1 MHEDLIAHLQDLSA
15 GFAALQARRM
25 FGGHG
30 VYREGTMIGLLSEET
45 VYLKTDEQTRPRFEA
60 AGCRPFLYTRRGETV
75 PTSYWTVPE
84 EAMESPQ
91 DMRPWLAL
99 AWEAALRKGV
109 KKTPAKKRAAA
120 KTAAKKAAAK
130 KKPRA

>member
-1 MHEDLIAHLQDLSA
+1 MHEDLIAHLHDLSA
-15 GFAALQARRM
+15 GFGALDARQM

-30 VYREGTMIGLLSEET
+30 VYRDGTMIGLLSDET
-45 VYLKTDEQTRPRFEA
+45 LYLKTDEQTLPRFQA
-60 AGCRPFLYTRRGETV
+60 AGCSPFLYTRRGETV

-99 AWEAALRKGV
+99 AWEAAVRK
-109 KKTPAKKRAAA
+109 
-120 KTAAKKAAAK
+120 AAKKPARQRAAKKAAK

>member
-1 MHEDLIAHLQDLSA
+1 MHEDLIAHLHDLSA
-15 GFAALQARRM
+15 GFGALDARRM

-30 VYREGTMIGLLSEET
+30 VYRDGTMIGLLSDET
-45 VYLKTDEQTRPRFEA
+45 LYLKTDEQTLPRFRA
-60 AGCRPFLYTRRGETV
+60 AGCSPFLYTRRGETV

-99 AWEAALRKGV
+99 AWEAAVRK
-109 KKTPAKKRAAA
+109 
-120 KTAAKKAAAK
+120 AAKKPARQRTAKKAAK